1 MYEKKLFTK
10 DITNENVLVRDTK
23 SDVKKRR
30 FIMSAINITNARKE
44 LYNLVEDVN
53 LYSEPTLIVS
63 KKGNAVLA
71 SESDWN
77 AIQETAYLNSIPEM
91 VESIRRGMDTPIED
105 CISED
110 DVEW

>member
-63 KKGNAVLA
+63 KKGNAVLV

-77 AIQETAYLNSIPEM
+77 AIQETVYLNSIPGM
-91 VESIRRGMDTPIED
+91 VESIRTGLETSIED
-105 CISED
+105 CVPEE

>member
-1 MYEKKLFTK
+1 
-10 DITNENVLVRDTK
+10 
-23 SDVKKRR
+23 
-30 FIMSAINITNARKE
+30 MSAINITNARKE

-63 KKGNAVLA
+63 KKGNAVLI

-77 AIQETAYLNSIPEM
+77 AIQETVYLNAIPGM
-91 VESIRRGMDTPIED
+91 VESIKEGMDTAIED
-105 CISED
+105 CVPEE

>member
-1 MYEKKLFTK
+1 
-10 DITNENVLVRDTK
+10 
-23 SDVKKRR
+23 
-30 FIMSAINITNARKE
+30 MSAINITNARKE

-63 KKGNAVLA
+63 KNGNAVLI

-77 AIQETAYLNSIPEM
+77 AIQETIYLNSIPGM
-91 VESIRRGMDTPIED
+91 VESIKEGMDTAIEN
-105 CISED
+105 CVPEE